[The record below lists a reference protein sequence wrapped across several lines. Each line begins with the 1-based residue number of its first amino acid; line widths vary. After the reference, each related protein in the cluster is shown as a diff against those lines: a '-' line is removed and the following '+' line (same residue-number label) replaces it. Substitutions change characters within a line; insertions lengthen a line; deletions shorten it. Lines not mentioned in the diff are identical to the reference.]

1 MKPASL
7 GGALRAAWA
16 ALLLELVVAGSGLA
30 MAADPAQLGI
40 EAIAPEES
48 AGALAEGEW
57 TLYLNGEFDAA
68 APARLAALVAQR
80 KISRAS
86 VYLNSTGGSLLAA
99 MAIGRLLREHEFD
112 THVGRRAEDPR
123 QPAPGACYS
132 ACPFA
137 FAGGRRRFLDAGA
150 IIGVHRTVNRVPV
163 PDELAFEQVVS
174 AQATSYLGE
183 MGVSP
188 ELFHIMQNMPR
199 DGIFLLTPDE
209 AVRLNLAT
217 DRLSA
222 VSSQAP

>member
-1 MKPASL
+1 MKPASP
-7 GGALRAAWA
+7 GGALRAVWA
-16 ALLLELVVAGSGLA
+16 ALLLELVAAGSGLA

-57 TLYLNGEFDAA
+57 ILYLNGEFDAA
-68 APARLAALVAQR
+68 APARLAALVAQQ

-112 THVGRRAEDPR
+112 THVGTAEDPP

-174 AQATSYLGE
+174 AQATSYLVE

-199 DGIFLLTPDE
+199 EGIRLLTPDE
-209 AVRLNLAT
+209 AVRLNLVT
-217 DRLSA
+217 E
-222 VSSQAP
+222 